1 MAVVGI
7 VFMFFVLFF
16 PKGIWGT
23 ILSKLQINQDS
34 K

>member
-1 MAVVGI
+1 

-23 ILSKLQINQDS
+23 ILSKLQINQDT

>member
-1 MAVVGI
+1 
-7 VFMFFVLFF
+7 MFFVLFF